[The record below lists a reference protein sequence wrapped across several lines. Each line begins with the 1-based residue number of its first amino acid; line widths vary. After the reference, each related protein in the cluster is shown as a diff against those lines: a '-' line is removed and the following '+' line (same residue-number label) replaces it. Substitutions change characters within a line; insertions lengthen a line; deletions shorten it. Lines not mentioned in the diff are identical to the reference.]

1 SKSPEAPKLSK
12 VLLSILSVQN
22 TTPTPIPHRQSW
34 PTDPSNP
41 PALRPNANL
50 PLLKTGYLVLY
61 NAISTILWGTILG
74 RVLLIA
80 GVHGTRYVFPGVGEF
95 AKWTQTLALLEVVHA
110 AVGELRFVSFSSGV
124 QRMCWASYAPPLHDP
139 HASRLPHP
147 PDLGHRHPFPQHRRL
162 FPIYSTMLIAW
173 SITEVI
179 RYSYFAINLSTG
191 SVPSFWLWLRYN
203 TFFVLYP
210 LGISSE
216 CWLVW
221 LAASGPA
228 KQYTGVREGLLLCF

>member
-1 SKSPEAPKLSK
+1 MADRPQQPVRPAAERKSSP
-12 VLLSILSVQN
+12 
-22 TTPTPIPHRQSW
+22 
-34 PTDPSNP
+34 
-41 PALRPNANL
+41 
-50 PLLKTGYLVLY
+50 LKTGYLVLY

-110 AVGELRFVSFSSGV
+110 AVGIVR
-124 QRMCWASYAPPLHDP
+124 APLFTTLMQV
-139 HASRLPHP
+139 ASRIL
-147 PDLGHRHPFPQHRRL
+147 LIWGIVTPFPNTVA
-162 FPIYSTMLIAW
+162 FSPIYSTMLIAW

-191 SVPSFWLWLRYN
+191 SVPNAWLWLRYN

-228 KQYTGVREGLLLCF
+228 KQYTGVREGLFAVLLIYVPGSYILFTHMMAQRRKIMRGTRAKVN